1 MRSMET
7 YWNMQQQMY
16 SKLYM
21 ESAIM
26 LNREDGSP
34 QTHTSISKEEF

>member
-1 MRSMET
+1 MRTLDT

-21 ESAIM
+21 ESIIM
-26 LNREDGSP
+26 LNKDDRVPE
-34 QTHTSISKEEF
+34 THTSIAKI